1 MASITVVG
9 TGFTGATMC
18 FFGTIGVTID
28 LNASGT
34 SFTCIPP
41 AQTGTVNIG
50 ITGYGRTVTKSSG
63 YTYMGTP
70 TITSLGI
77 TLGNISGWQ
86 PIRIIGNNYY
96 DRSVNTFPGTICG
109 ISFGNTY
116 GQVGFIQGTT
126 GIYTYS
132 PPGETYGIVLV
143 TVNTPTGSSRGF
155 TFTYLNP
162 CSCTVLPDDPDY
174 SIYGLAGCS
183 GATFPCTTNH
193 SPAVGCN
200 CCGCCQAVS
209 TFDPQC
215 SQVAWDQHCVDII
228 TSRLTD
234 TTDSIYK
241 ACNHLFYGA
250 CCVKFSISAG
260 ITYTICLGSQ
270 GNSYECDLTANDLN
284 ANNNGFPWGI
294 THTTSFILGATCGAC
309 NASCGLTQCG
319 SSGGSVGG
327 FTCSN
332 CQNTPCCFFFGYCGT
347 GCHCTGPTCITTGL
361 GLGS

>member
-9 TGFTGATMC
+9 SGFDGATQC
-18 FFGTIGVTID
+18 FFGAIGVTIS
-28 LNASGT
+28 LNAAGT

-41 AQTGTVNIG
+41 AQTGTVTIG
-50 ITGYGRTVTKSSG
+50 ITGSAGTVSRASG
-63 YTYMGTP
+63 YTYVGTP

-86 PIRIIGNNYY
+86 PIQIIGNNYY
-96 DRSVNTFPGTICG
+96 DRSVNPFPGTICG

-116 GQVGFIQGTT
+116 GQIGFIQGTT

-155 TFTYLNP
+155 TFTYLNS
-162 CSCTVLPDDPDY
+162 CSCTVPNEGD
-174 SIYGLAGCS
+174 LAGCS
-183 GATFPCTTNH
+183 GATFPCTTDH

-200 CCGCCQAVS
+200 CCGCCQEVCA
-209 TFDPQC
+209 TNPLCCLDGFGWGQ
-215 SQVAWDQHCVDII
+215 ACVDLID
-228 TSRLTD
+228 LTD
-234 TTDSIYK
+234 TAGPIYK

-284 ANNNGFPWGI
+284 DNNNGFPWGI

-319 SSGGSVGG
+319 SSGGSAGG

-347 GCHCTGPTCITTGL
+347 GCVCTDCITTGF
-361 GLGS
+361 GLGGA

>member
-9 TGFTGATMC
+9 TGFTGATQC
-18 FFGTIGVTID
+18 FFGSTAVAITTM
-28 LNASGT
+28 NSAGT
-34 SFTCIPP
+34 SFICTPP
-41 AQTGTVNIG
+41 AGSGTVTIG

-70 TITSLGI
+70 TITSLGT
-77 TLGNISGWQ
+77 TLGNISGWY
-86 PIRIIGNNYY
+86 PIRIIGDNYY

-109 ISFGNTY
+109 VSFGNTY
-116 GQVGFIQGTT
+116 GQIGFIQGTT
-126 GIYTYS
+126 LIYTYS

-143 TVNTPTGSSRGF
+143 TVNTPTGFSRGF

-162 CSCTVLPDDPDY
+162 CSCKSFEV
-174 SIYGLAGCS
+174 AGCS

-193 SPAVGCN
+193 NPAVGCN
-200 CCGCCQAVS
+200 CCGCCEAVCNLNS
-209 TFDPQC
+209 LC
-215 SQVAWDQHCVDII
+215 CENGWDQECVDEIMGV
-228 TSRLTD
+228 LD
-234 TTDSIYK
+234 DPANSIYK

-270 GNSYECDLTANDLN
+270 GNSYECDETANDLN

-347 GCHCTGPTCITTGL
+347 GCHCTGYPCPTTGIE
-361 GLGS
+361 LGSG